1 MTKGSRLVAAT
12 LVALACATTATA
24 TAAEL
29 PKTDTRIAG
38 EVPAKIRAKG
48 TLVVATA
55 AAFAPNEFT
64 PPNGQTILGMDP
76 DLTRALAAVL
86 GLHVRFVN
94 VRFDAIIPGVAS
106 GTYALGVSSITDTT
120 ARQKLVDFVD
130 YFSAGTAFFVK
141 ANAGPSIKS
150 PADLCGRTVAVVAGT
165 TQNADAQAQ
174 DTACVR
180 AGKRDVTIAVF
191 PDQIGAEIAIESS
204 ETAVG
209 MADSPIAAYI
219 VKQSH
224 GLLEL
229 TGKPYGTA
237 PYGIAL
243 PKDSGMAK
251 PVLDALK
258 KLIADGTY
266 RTILTKWGIEIG
278 AITNPQVNGAAS

>member
-1 MTKGSRLVAAT
+1 MTRRARLAAAT

-24 TAAEL
+24 AEL
-29 PKTDTRIAG
+29 PKTDAKIAA

-48 TLVVATA
+48 TLIVATA
-55 AAFAPNEFT
+55 ASFAPNEFT
-64 PPNGQTILGMDP
+64 LPNGQTILGMDP

-94 VRFDAIIPGVAS
+94 VRFDTIIRGVTS
-106 GTYALGVSSITDTT
+106 GTYDLGVSSITDTA

-174 DTACVR
+174 DAACVR

-219 VKQSH
+219 VKQAH

-243 PKDSGMAK
+243 RKGSGMAR
-251 PVLDALK
+251 PVLAALK

-266 RTILTKWGIEIG
+266 RTILTKWGIQAG
-278 AITNPQVNGAAS
+278 AITNPQINGAAS